1 MSQAPH
7 LQQGEA
13 AEAQACQ
20 YLEQQGLKLRQRNYR
35 CRQGEI
41 DLVMDHGQ
49 QLVFVE
55 VRYRRSTR
63 FGSGAESVNPR
74 KQHKLVL
81 AAQHF
86 LQAHPKLNNKPA
98 RFDVVSMQL
107 AGQTA
112 KIDWIQDAFQAG

>member
-1 MSQAPH
+1 MSRAPH

-13 AEAQACQ
+13 AEAQACR
-20 YLEQQGLKLRQRNYR
+20 YLEQQGMQLRQRNYR

-41 DLVMDHGQ
+41 DLVMEHGE

-63 FGSGAESVNPR
+63 FGSGAESVDTR

-81 AAQHF
+81 AAQHY
-86 LQAHPKLNNKPA
+86 LQSHPKLSKRPA
-98 RFDVVSMQL
+98 RFDVVSMRL
-107 AGQTA
+107 DGQTT